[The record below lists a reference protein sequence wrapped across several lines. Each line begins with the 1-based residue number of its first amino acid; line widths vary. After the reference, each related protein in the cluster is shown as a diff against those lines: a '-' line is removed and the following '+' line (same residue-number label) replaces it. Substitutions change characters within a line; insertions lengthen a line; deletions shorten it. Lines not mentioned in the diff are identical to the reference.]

1 MFVLFKTLQCTT
13 QQKPLIPNFGNLHI
27 KCVIGKKSFK
37 VVLGLS
43 N

>member
-1 MFVLFKTLQCTT
+1 LYLFETSQSTA
-13 QQKPLIPNFGNLHI
+13 QHKPLIPSFGNLHI
-27 KCVIGKKSFK
+27 KCVIGKNSFK